1 MYWRIA
7 QTGAIARIDTRQVSV
22 GGQPRREYAMPALVV
37 NDVDDEILEILQ
49 ERAIRNQRTVEEEH
63 LAYLEKYLIQLKG
76 KSFVEML
83 GSMPDVGRDED
94 FERSQ

>member
-1 MYWRIA
+1 
-7 QTGAIARIDTRQVSV
+7 
-22 GGQPRREYAMPALVV
+22 MPALVV
-37 NDVDDEILEILQ
+37 NDVDDEVLEILQ
-49 ERAIRNQRTVEEEH
+49 ERAKRNQRTVEEEH
-63 LAYLEKYLIQLKG
+63 LAYLERYLIQLEG